1 MEGSGELAH
10 RTVTK
15 RELCESIASTSG
27 CPQVVAKAI
36 VQQFLDEIVEQLS
49 QGNRIELRNFG
60 VFATRVRAGNKAR
73 NPRTNE
79 TVEVPVKAKAH
90 FKVGKQMADRVG
102 QALRHVKPQ

>member
-1 MEGSGELAH
+1 MAH

-15 RELCESIASTSG
+15 RELCRTIASKSG
-27 CPQVVAKAI
+27 CPQVAVKAI
-36 VQQFLDEIVEQLS
+36 VQQFLDEIVEELAK
-49 QGNRIELRNFG
+49 GNRIELRDFG
-60 VFATRVRAGNKAR
+60 VFATRVRAGNKTR